1 MNEDI
6 WAFKRQ
12 DTARVLQAIW
22 NKVYEGSA
30 KDGRQKVKFLV
41 EPSTAVYQVVRQL
54 VPNSEKYTHDFQS
67 VQRATE
73 WRNAVGSTGLAV
85 VADFLARMKVNTSEA
100 CRDAAIQSLDNDRY
114 VYLKTKDVVE
124 KGVTTVRVICYIY
137 PYAKTECRLSVLA
150 AIVAHWSSS
159 QWRSVGSISRAL
171 SKCLVTF
178 PTMTF
183 PLLRLPSARPR

>member
-1 MNEDI
+1 LGRWTAVFIPTYLRYLGGVNEDI

-54 VPNSEKYTHDFQS
+54 VLNSEKYTHDFQS

-73 WRNAVGSTGLAV
+73 WQNTVGSTGLSV
-85 VADFLARMKVNTSEA
+85 IGDFLAMTKENTTEA
-100 CRDAAIQSLDNDRY
+100 RRNAAIQSLDNDRY

-124 KGVTTVRVICYIY
+124 KGVPAVRVICYIY
-137 PYAKTECRLSVLA
+137 PYAKKNA
-150 AIVAHWSSS
+150 
-159 QWRSVGSISRAL
+159 G
-171 SKCLVTF
+171 
-178 PTMTF
+178 
-183 PLLRLPSARPR
+183 